1 MTLRIYV
8 SRDAGAVAVG
18 ADEVALVLG
27 LVLGAGAVGLT
38 WFVRHA
44 TGSQHLVDYEG
55 RSWWSAIS
63 YQSKRT
69 RSMTANCRI
78 GRRELAEGDAT
89 PLLP

>member
-1 MTLRIYV
+1 L
-8 SRDAGAVAVG
+8 S
-18 ADEVALVLG
+18 AL
-27 LVLGAGAVGLT
+27 
-38 WFVRHA
+38 A

>member
-1 MTLRIYV
+1 MPDCPHWPPAH
-8 SRDAGAVAVG
+8 S
-18 ADEVALVLG
+18 
-27 LVLGAGAVGLT
+27 T
-38 WFVRHA
+38 WF
-44 TGSQHLVDYEG
+44 DYEG